1 MRQKFYKAVL
11 VAGALGM
18 MSLFSLIL
26 PGKISLAATGTSAE
40 EVTQTASIPVSEA
53 VTSSQAGS
61 VMTSGAD
68 SGRDITLRICNWEE
82 YMDEGGWD
90 ADETIDLP
98 SGDIIGQNS
107 MIEDF
112 ENWYKETYGVNVHV
126 EYSTFG
132 TNEDLYNM
140 LTLGDTYDLICPSEY
155 MFMKLISEGQVV
167 PLSEHFFDASDPD
180 NFYIRGVSPYLR
192 RIFEEHSINGE
203 PWSRYAAGY
212 MWGVTGIVYNPELVT
227 REQASTWNILRNP
240 EFRKRVTIK
249 DSVRECYFAAVA
261 ALKGEELTSPS
272 FREDPEYKKKLEQ
285 AVNDTS
291 PEMIRKVQDW
301 LQDMKDNV
309 YSFEVDSG
317 KADMVT
323 GKVAANYQWSGDAVY
338 TMDQAEA
345 DNYYLEFVEPEE
357 ASNIYFDGWIMLKRG
372 IQGDPAKQ
380 QAAEAFINFV
390 SRPDNAIRNMYYIG
404 YTSFISGGEDPRIFE
419 YLKWNYGADEDSK
432 DTVDYDVSYFFT
444 GNDDAVDP
452 RYVLTVPEEQ
462 TRRQLGAQYPST
474 EDIRRTSIMQYF
486 DDAQNQ
492 AINRMWVNVR
502 CYNIRHLPW
511 WGWCVI
517 AAGLAGTIYAFVLKY
532 RIRKKMEP

>member
-11 VAGALGM
+11 AAGALGM
-18 MSLFSLIL
+18 MSIFSLIL
-26 PGKISLAATGTSAE
+26 PGETSLAATGTSAE

-192 RIFEEHSINGE
+192 RIFEEHTINGE

-227 REQASTWNILRNP
+227 REQASTWNILKNP
-240 EFRKRVTIK
+240 EFRKCVTIK
-249 DSVRECYFAAVA
+249 DSVRDCYFAAVA

-301 LQDMKDNV
+301 LQGMKDNV

-323 GKVAANYQWSGDAVY
+323 GRVAANYQWSGDAVY

-517 AAGLAGTIYAFVLKY
+517 AAGLVGTIYAFVLKY